1 MIMIIEMIITIKV
14 TIIRWGQNG
23 REKRIDETGSDDLD
37 IWIGR
42 RCGCHVIRSITCQKR
57 RPSTPAR
64 KTSRGNS
71 WSRHCHNEW
80 IRKHKRCR
88 VYFSDNTVRSDHRF
102 HWIHSKPQPLFRIWN
117 MNFVEDLTFNHLTE
131 FRFKKCITSLINEV
145 IKVDSICKRASTPEP
160 TPRSPISFNPTEIIF
175 IFFSNLKHELCWRLD
190 FQQVH
195 RISFQKMHNIFNK
208 WGY

>member
-1 MIMIIEMIITIKV
+1 MII

-145 IKVDSICKRASTPEP
+145 IKVDSICKWWGRLMLPSL
-160 TPRSPISFNPTEIIF
+160 ISFNPTEITFVI
-175 IFFSNLKHELCWRLD
+175 SNLKHELCWRLN
-190 FQQVH
+190 FRQVH
-195 RISFQKMHNIFNK
+195 RISYQKMNK
-208 WGY
+208 IDNNWGY